1 MNARML
7 PVPPAPPSPAAATTI
22 TAITAAAASLPLEAL
37 KQRLR
42 RLNLYGL
49 LAHAE
54 ELASEPWLTRVLEIE
69 ESERLQRSFK
79 RRLDNARLGTFKSM
93 ADFDYEWPKELDRA
107 LLDELFTF
115 GFLEQAANVV
125 IVGPNGLGK
134 TMIAKNLLHQAVLR
148 GASARFTAAS
158 DMLHDLAAQDSST
171 ALARRLRRYTTP
183 MILGVDEVG
192 YLAYDTRY
200 ADLLFEVITRRYQLR
215 RPLILTTN
223 KPFGE
228 WNGVFPNAT
237 CVVALVDRLV
247 HRSEILA
254 IDGESY
260 RLKEAKERAAR
271 RAGERA
277 AAKKTRTTSR

>member
-1 MNARML
+1 M
-7 PVPPAPPSPAAATTI
+7 T
-22 TAITAAAASLPLEAL
+22 TAAAAAVPTLSLEEL

-54 ELASEPWLTRVLEIE
+54 ELINEPWLGRLLEIE
-69 ESERLQRSFK
+69 ESERLQRSLK
-79 RRLDNARLGTFKSM
+79 RRLANARLGTFKPM
-93 ADFDYEWPKELDRA
+93 ADFEYEWPKELDRP

-125 IVGPNGLGK
+125 LVGPHGLGK

-148 GASARFTAAS
+148 GHTTRFTATS

-171 ALARRLRRYTTP
+171 QLSRRLRRYTTP
-183 MILGVDEVG
+183 ALLCCDEVG

-215 RPLILTTN
+215 RPVVLTTN
-223 KPFGE
+223 RAFSE
-228 WNGVFPNAT
+228 WNQVFPNAT
-237 CVVALVDRLV
+237 CVVALIDRLV

-254 IDGESY
+254 IGGDSY
-260 RLKEAKERAAR
+260 RLKEAKERAAK
-271 RAGERA
+271 RA
-277 AAKKTRTTSR
+277 AARSGGKKSRSTSR

>member
-1 MNARML
+1 MNAQMT
-7 PVPPAPPSPAAATTI
+7 PVKPPTPSPPPPSLP
-22 TAITAAAASLPLEAL
+22 SLSLEAL
-37 KQRLR
+37 KSRLR

-49 LAHAE
+49 FAHAE
-54 ELASEPWLTRVLEIE
+54 EILHEPWLERVLEIE
-69 ESERLQRSFK
+69 DSERQQRSLK
-79 RRLDNARLGTFKSM
+79 RRLSNARLGSFKPL
-93 ADFDYEWPKELDRA
+93 ADFDYHWPKQLDRS

-115 GFLEQAANVV
+115 GFLEQTANVV

-148 GASARFTAAS
+148 GYTARFTAAS

-171 ALARRLRRYTTP
+171 LLARRLRRYTTP
-183 MILGVDEVG
+183 LLLGIDEVG

-215 RPLILTTN
+215 RPLVLTTN
-223 KPFGE
+223 KAFGE
-228 WNGVFPNAT
+228 WNQVFPNAT

-271 RAGERA
+271 RADQ
-277 AAKKTRTTSR
+277 RTTSKKSRTGSR